1 MSRWESRP
9 QEEANLLNPPF
20 CALILSLAVEDYAK
34 SIQDGM
40 PFALAF
46 LVLPIVLHKSTRDA
60 LPQRTTRAL
69 SSWLDEHEDL
79 RATFA
84 ERARALSP
92 YVREALLYSFAHDRL
107 RLSDQGHL
115 LLGTKTRGFASYV
128 AAATDEVKACLTKAQ
143 FVGRWLTSAGNV
155 PTIFALWGVRP

>member
-1 MSRWESRP
+1 MSRWELRP

-20 CALILSLAVEDYAK
+20 CALILSLAVENYEK
-34 SIQDGM
+34 SLRDGM
-40 PFALAF
+40 PLALAF
-46 LVLPIVLHKSTRDA
+46 LVLPIVLHKPTREA
-60 LPQRTTRAL
+60 LPQRTTRAI
-69 SSWLDEHEDL
+69 SSWLDEREDL

-84 ERARALSP
+84 ERARSLSP
-92 YVREALLYSFAHDRL
+92 YVREALLYSLVHDRL
-107 RLSDQGHL
+107 KLSDQGHL

-128 AAATDEVKACLTKAQ
+128 AAATDEVKDCVTKAQ

>member
-9 QEEANLLNPPF
+9 QEEATLLNPAF
-20 CALILSLAVEDYAK
+20 CALILSLAVEDYARTLR
-34 SIQDGM
+34 DGM

-46 LVLPIVLHKSTRDA
+46 LVLPIVLHKPTRDS

-92 YVREALLYSFAHDRL
+92 YVREALLFSLLHERL
-107 RLSDQGHL
+107 KLTDQGHL
-115 LLGTKTRGFASYV
+115 IIGAKERGFTSYV
-128 AAATDEVKACLTKAQ
+128 TAATDEVKVCLTKAQ

>member
-1 MSRWESRP
+1 MSKWESRP

-20 CALILSLAVEDYAK
+20 CALVLSLAVEDYVR
-34 SIQDGM
+34 SLRDGM

-46 LVLPIVLHKSTRDA
+46 LVLPIVLHKPTRDS

-69 SSWLDEHEDL
+69 SSWLEEHEDF

-92 YVREALLYSFAHDRL
+92 YVREALLYNLVQERL
-107 RLSDQGHL
+107 KLSEQGHL
-115 LLGTKTRGFASYV
+115 LVGTKTKGFAKYV
-128 AAATDEVKACLTKAQ
+128 ATATDEVKDCLSKAR

>member
-1 MSRWESRP
+1 MSRWELRA

-34 SIQDGM
+34 TLSDGM
-40 PFALAF
+40 PYALAF
-46 LVLPIVLHKSTRDA
+46 LVLPIVLHKPTREL

-69 SSWLDEHEDL
+69 SSWLDEHEEL

-92 YVREALLYSFAHDRL
+92 FVREALLFNLAHERL
-107 RLSDQGHL
+107 KLSEQGQL
-115 LLGTKTRGFASYV
+115 LVGTKSRGFSSYV
-128 AAATDEVKACLTKAQ
+128 ASATAEVKDCLTKAQ

>member
-9 QEEANLLNPPF
+9 REEANLLNPPF
-20 CALILSLAVEDYAK
+20 CALTLSLAVEDYAK
-34 SIQDGM
+34 SLPDGM

-46 LVLPIVLHKSTRDA
+46 LVLPIVLHKPTRES

-69 SSWLDEHEDL
+69 SSWLDEHEEL

-92 YVREALLYSFAHDRL
+92 YVREALLYSLVHARL
-107 RLSDQGHL
+107 RLSDQGRL
-115 LLGTKTRGFASYV
+115 LVGTKTRGFSLYVATASY
-128 AAATDEVKACLTKAQ
+128 EVRDCLTKAQ